1 MLRSLPNPQWR
12 RLRGYAFDPGLS
24 LQFETARINEIVFRV
39 PWETL
44 ERGPI
49 GEYLEVLDHDPAS
62 GRFYLPVNLD
72 DPRLIAADGEDPDES
87 NPRFHQQFVYAVAMT
102 TIHNFERALGRRVL
116 WSHRDEK
123 RERGNWDVF
132 VRRLRIYPHAFRG
145 ANAYYSPAKKALLFG
160 YFPALDDA
168 QGAQLPGGLVFTCLS
183 HDIVAHETTHALLDA
198 TQPQFINPSNADML
212 AFHEA
217 FADIVAL
224 FQHFSFPE
232 VLRDQIA
239 RTRGD
244 LTSQS
249 LLGQLAQQ
257 FGQATGAHGG
267 LREAIGRK
275 DPETGKWKRLKP
287 NPKEYATELEPHAR
301 GALLVAAVFDAFLT
315 IYHSRVSDLIR
326 LATGGS
332 GELAAGALP
341 PDLTNRLTREAA
353 KTAQHVLT
361 MCIRALDYCP
371 PVDLTFGDYLR
382 AIITAD
388 TDLMPDDDRSYRVAF
403 VEAFRNRGIYPR
415 GLTMLTERTL
425 RWPAGEELDTK
436 ANDAIEFISEHMRDR
451 TNQIQYLRER
461 EQVFNFWKDFQ
472 RYMHDVIA
480 EKAEGPQLGNLE
492 ELVGLIFRPDTKVPG
507 IHRRENRPSFS
518 IESVRPARRR
528 GPQGEEI
535 NQVIMTI
542 TQRRDLRTGGET
554 FVFPGGCTLIFDL
567 DSRKLRYV
575 IAKPII
581 DETRVQTFL
590 EWLSVN
596 PTAAILAKEKEPIAY
611 LHLST

>member
-1 MLRSLPNPQWR
+1 MPSPQWR
-12 RLRGYAFDPGLS
+12 RLRGYAFDPGMS
-24 LQFETARINEIVFRV
+24 LQFDMARINEIVFRV
-39 PWETL
+39 PWERL

-62 GRFYLPVNLD
+62 GRFYLPVDLD

-102 TIHNFERALGRRVL
+102 TIHNFEKALGRRVL
-116 WSHRDEK
+116 WSRRDET
-123 RERGNWDVF
+123 RERGDWDVF
-132 VRRLRIYPHAFRG
+132 VKRLRIYPHAFRA

-160 YFPALDDA
+160 YFPASDDA
-168 QGAQLPGGLVFTCLS
+168 HGAQLPGGLVFTCLS

-198 TQPQFINPSNADML
+198 TQPRFINPSNADML

-267 LREAIGRK
+267 LREAIGK
-275 DPETGKWKRLKP
+275 ENSETGKWERLKP
-287 NPKEYATELEPHAR
+287 DPKEYATELEPHAR
-301 GALLVAAVFDAFLT
+301 GALLVAAIFDAFLT
-315 IYHSRVSDLIR
+315 IYRSRVSDLIR

-332 GELAAGALP
+332 GELPTGELP

-403 VEAFRNRGIYPR
+403 IEAFRSRGIYPR

-425 RWPAGEELDTK
+425 RWPAGDGLDPK
-436 ANDAIEFISEHMRDR
+436 ASDAIDFISGHMRES
-451 TNQIQYLRER
+451 TNQIQYLSER
-461 EQVFNFWKDFQ
+461 EKIFEFWKNFQ
-472 RYMHDVIA
+472 RDMHELIA
-480 EKAEGPQLGNLE
+480 HKAQGPQLGNLE
-492 ELVGLIFRPDTKVPG
+492 ELVGLIFRPDSEMPG
-507 IHRRENRPSFS
+507 IHRREGRPSFS

-528 GPQGEEI
+528 GAQGEEV

-542 TQRRDLRTGGET
+542 TQRRDLHTGDET

-567 DSRKLRYV
+567 TSRKLRYA

-581 DETRVQTFL
+581 DEKRVQTFL
-590 EWLSVN
+590 EWLSLN
-596 PTAAILAKEKEPIAY
+596 PTAATLAQEKEPIAY